1 MNKVVFITGGS
12 RGIGKET
19 VKIFAK
25 NGYSVFF
32 TYLNSEKEAK
42 ILADETSSVCTK
54 MDVSDSASV
63 NLAIDMAIK
72 TYGKIDVLI
81 NNAAISNFSLITDI
95 DDENWN
101 KMISTN
107 LSGTFYTCRGVLKH
121 MIKRK
126 SGVIINISSMW
137 GQTGASCEAHYSA
150 SKAGVIGLTKAIA
163 KEVGPS
169 GIRVNCV
176 CPGTIDTDMNSALSK
191 EDINQIKEDT
201 PLNSIG
207 SASDVSKLLLF
218 LASDD
223 SGYITGQIIGINGG
237 YVI

>member
-1 MNKVVFITGGS
+1 
-12 RGIGKET
+12 
-19 VKIFAK
+19 
-25 NGYSVFF
+25 
-32 TYLNSEKEAK
+32 
-42 ILADETSSVCTK
+42 
-54 MDVSDSASV
+54 
-63 NLAIDMAIK
+63 
-72 TYGKIDVLI
+72 
-81 NNAAISNFSLITDI
+81 
-95 DDENWN
+95 
-101 KMISTN
+101 
-107 LSGTFYTCRGVLKH
+107 
-121 MIKRK
+121 
-126 SGVIINISSMW
+126 MW